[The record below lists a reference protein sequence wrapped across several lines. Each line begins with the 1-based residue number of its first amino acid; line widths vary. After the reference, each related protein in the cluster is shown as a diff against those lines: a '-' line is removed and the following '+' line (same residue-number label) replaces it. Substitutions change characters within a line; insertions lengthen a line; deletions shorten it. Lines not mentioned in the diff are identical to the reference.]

1 MTTSASGVPSGSAT
15 GPLPAG
21 WYACPTGAPHL
32 RYWTGTAWS
41 ERTRPDVQAWVHG
54 PRLVDVPGVMAYGRD
69 ASAAAQDRVGRAATR
84 RALKYLMY
92 VPVVYLALA
101 IPASLLFS
109 ALSLPKAVMWVIF
122 VPLVLGVCGWLG
134 GWVPVLGGLSG
145 RYRQGSGDRRRR
157 VPEHRPDLWQDLR
170 SAGFADAASRLDEA
184 AVQGDLTD
192 VDYVRVTRVIRQ
204 ARGSGEQ
211 RRLALVA
218 AAIEDAESEARIN
231 PNGQR
236 DLPARIGEHD
246 LMTGQVRLGVAA
258 DSPKNPATHKGLTF
272 ALDAEVLRTS
282 LLVIGPPGS
291 GKTRGF
297 ARPIVEL
304 LGLQTLTNMAS
315 VVVIDPHGEYA
326 LPGFFDVDI
335 DPLDPDAAWG
345 FDLYGGARSPAE
357 AADRL
362 AGALLP
368 PGVDAE
374 TDAAA
379 HNALDAV
386 LYEFHAGE
394 ARYPTLREL
403 IMELVQRGPKLLV
416 ERLRLLDRPALVEL
430 FDGRPEQRFSMRDI
444 SRPLR
449 VRIALP
455 EGAYPQ
461 AARILARLAVAQ
473 FVQTVASPETDRS
486 IFKGLVVDDAGRFV
500 DEYVVQGL
508 QRARAANAGL
518 ILLAQSMRE
527 FPEELRATV
536 FANTGCKAVFAGVDP
551 QDAAYVADF
560 WGKSWVPETTVTT
573 GTENVSSSGT
583 VAGPPERRRTVGS
596 MGRNTKRPGP
606 LQQLTGGTAVHQQ
619 RSVSTRAVE
628 RFNWSPSEIINE
640 IPVGHALVSLSTA
653 DGIRTGPV
661 LVDLRG

>member
-1 MTTSASGVPSGSAT
+1 
-15 GPLPAG
+15 
-21 WYACPTGAPHL
+21 
-32 RYWTGTAWS
+32 
-41 ERTRPDVQAWVHG
+41 
-54 PRLVDVPGVMAYGRD
+54 
-69 ASAAAQDRVGRAATR
+69 
-84 RALKYLMY
+84 MY
-92 VPVVYLALA
+92 VPIAYLVLA
-101 IPASLLFS
+101 IPASLIFS
-109 ALSLPKAVMWVIF
+109 ALSLPTAVMWVIF
-122 VPLVLGVCGWLG
+122 IPLVLAVCGWRG
-134 GWVPVLGGLSG
+134 GWAPVLRALYL
-145 RYRQGSGDRRRR
+145 RYQPNLRQRGHGA
-157 VPEHRPDLWQDLR
+157 PEPRPDLWQDLR
-170 SAGFADAASRLDEA
+170 TAGYTDAARRLDEA
-184 AVQGDLTD
+184 AVDGDLTD

-204 ARGSGEQ
+204 ASGSGDG

-218 AAIEDAESEARIN
+218 AAIEDAGSEAWIHSS
-231 PNGQR
+231 GQR
-236 DLPARIGEHD
+236 DLPARVGEHD

-258 DSPKNPATHKGLTF
+258 ASLKNPPTHKGLTF

-304 LGLQTLTNMAS
+304 LGLQALANMAS

-335 DPLDPDAAWG
+335 DPMDPDSTWG

-357 AADRL
+357 AAERL

-368 PGVDAE
+368 PGIDPE

-386 LYEFHAGE
+386 LYEFQAGE
-394 ARYPTLREL
+394 GRYPTLREL
-403 IMELVQRGPKLLV
+403 VMELVQRGPKLLV

-430 FDGRPEQRFSMRDI
+430 FDGRPEQRFGMRDI
-444 SRPLR
+444 TRPLR

-461 AARILARLAVAQ
+461 ASRILARLAVAQ
-473 FVQTVASPETDRS
+473 FVQTVAAPDTDRS
-486 IFKGLVVDDAGRFV
+486 VFKGLVVDDAGRFV

-536 FANTGCKAVFAGVDP
+536 FANTGCKAVFAGIDP

-573 GTENVSSSGT
+573 GTENVSSTGSVT
-583 VAGPPERRRTVGS
+583 GPPERRRTAGS
-596 MGRNTKRPGP
+596 MGRNTKRPGM

-628 RFNWSPSEIINE
+628 RYNWSPSEIINE
-640 IPVGHALVSLSTA
+640 IPVGHALVSLATA